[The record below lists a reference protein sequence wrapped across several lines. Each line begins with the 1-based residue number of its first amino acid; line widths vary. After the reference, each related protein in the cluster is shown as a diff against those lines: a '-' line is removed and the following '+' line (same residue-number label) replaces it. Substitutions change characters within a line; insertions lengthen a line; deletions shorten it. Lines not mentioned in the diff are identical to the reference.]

1 MAVCYFSYGAN
12 MSRYVLEKRKVRT
25 SKPGVPG
32 IAKDYVLTFSHRGGY
47 ATLIPLTKLLHS
59 EEARWAPFKISP
71 HGVLYHISQEEFAFL
86 QVSITHRGREQRL
99 SAQGAICAIILW
111 SMGCLSVFSCKAS
124 FFYLQEKEV
133 GYQVTDILVQCYGSE
148 EEEGKLIPAK
158 AFVSSPLLLLFAA
171 VAPPARYMAK
181 IKQGADENGLCGLY
195 RDWLANV
202 RVATLHEVTHSDY
215 NSTYADLGARC
226 FGFALLAGITWALIN

>member
-71 HGVLYHISQEEFAFL
+71 HGVLYHISQEEFAF
-86 QVSITHRGREQRL
+86 
-99 SAQGAICAIILW
+99 
-111 SMGCLSVFSCKAS
+111 
-124 FFYLQEKEV
+124 LQEKEV